1 TLNRRMRDSAH
12 LSCPRPLLTSP
23 RPLRGEV
30 EIRGQRISGEGQ
42 GTMPV
47 ANSAF
52 ADRRAPHPD
61 PLAAKSGAR
70 EKRSLPAS
78 GAREKS
84 SGINPAASSRTWH
97 RIEFQNS
104 RRGG

>member
-1 TLNRRMRDSAH
+1 MCAPTLNRRMRDSAH
-12 LSCPRPLLTSP
+12 LSRPRPLLTP
-23 RPLRGEV
+23 RRPLRGEV

-61 PLAAKSGAR
+61 PLAAKERGEGKEIAPRKRGEGEKQRNQSGR
-70 EKRSLPAS
+70 LIS
-78 GAREKS
+78 
-84 SGINPAASSRTWH
+84 NM
-97 RIEFQNS
+97 
-104 RRGG
+104 